1 MKKDTLQYY
10 TVYKKESEGGY
21 TAIAPSLPGCVSYGK
36 TLDEAKEMVEDAIK
50 GYLVSLRK
58 HKEPIPPPDV
68 DVMAG
73 MVAVNGFRY
82 A

>member
-1 MKKDTLQYY
+1 
-10 TVYKKESEGGY
+10 
-21 TAIAPSLPGCVSYGK
+21 
-36 TLDEAKEMVEDAIK
+36 MVEDAIK